1 VSLAGDD
8 ETPCIEVEFE
18 RSPEEE
24 ACADAIIAIANRI
37 CEWVDEGPADEIKD
51 LAEAIAALG
60 TI

>member
-1 VSLAGDD
+1 VPVEDD
-8 ETPCIEVEFE
+8 GVVELEVEFE

-24 ACADAIIAIANRI
+24 ACADAIVAIANRI
-37 CEWVDEGPADEIKD
+37 VAWVDEGPADEIKD